1 MSEDTLR
8 LGFLLGDTDSLD
20 AQNQVMDE
28 SSKYGDVIQ
37 EGFLDTY
44 NNLTLKSVMLLKWVR
59 SHCRHAR
66 YIMKTDDDMFVN
78 LPRLISFLEEDQAK
92 FRPSHKLKMPATVT
106 LPQSSQLPD
115 SADASS
121 ALLIGTLICG
131 ARPISNAR
139 SKWYVQ

>member
-1 MSEDTLR
+1 VSEKILR
-8 LGFLLGDTDSLD
+8 LGFLLGDTDSLEM
-20 AQNQVMDE
+20 QNQVMDE

-66 YIMKTDDDMFVN
+66 YVMKTDDDMFVN
-78 LPRLISFLEEDQAK
+78 LPRLISFLQEDQAK
-92 FRPSHKLKMPATVT
+92 FRPLLKHAKPSTVS
-106 LPQSSQLPD
+106 LPQSTQLPD
-115 SADASS
+115 SAEATS

-139 SKWYVQ
+139 SKW

>member
-1 MSEDTLR
+1 MSLNVLR
-8 LGFLLGDTDSLD
+8 LGFLLGDTDSLE
-20 AQNQVMDE
+20 AQNQVMEE

-78 LPRLISFLEEDQAK
+78 LPRLIGFLEEDQAK
-92 FRPSHKLKMPATVT
+92 FRPLQKHKTPSTVSLPRNT
-106 LPQSSQLPD
+106 LLPD
-115 SADASS
+115 SAEASS

-139 SKWYVQ
+139 SKW

>member
-1 MSEDTLR
+1 VSENTLR
-8 LGFLLGDTDSLD
+8 LGFLLGDTDSLEM
-20 AQNQVMDE
+20 QNQVMDE

-66 YIMKTDDDMFVN
+66 YVMKTDDDMFVN
-78 LPRLISFLEEDQAK
+78 LPRLISFLQEDQAK
-92 FRPSHKLKMPATVT
+92 FRPLLKHLKPSTVS
-106 LPQSSQLPD
+106 LPQSTQLPD
-115 SADASS
+115 SAEATS

-139 SKWYVQ
+139 SKW